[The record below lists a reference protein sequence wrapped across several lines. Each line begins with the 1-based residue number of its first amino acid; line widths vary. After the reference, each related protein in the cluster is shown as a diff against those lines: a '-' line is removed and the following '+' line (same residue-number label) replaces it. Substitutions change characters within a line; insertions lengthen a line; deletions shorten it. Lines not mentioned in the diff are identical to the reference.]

1 MANTLN
7 LDQLSEA
14 MRAQQEGRSNGKK
27 MVWDK
32 TTMSFIEQDSNETTS
47 DDQSVVNDVSQRP
60 FFCA

>member
-32 TTMSFIEQDSNETTS
+32 TTMSFIEQDSNETAS

-60 FFCA
+60 FFCV